1 MVRLIS
7 SNSAADGAICLKIC
21 VLVALLGGFGLV
33 TMHQT
38 RRTSRKARKLNWTM
52 QLLRARDLSRWPVL
66 WWYLLCLAC
75 PPSPL
80 GAGESTYSVL
90 PVCHATGTAF
100 MQLNSLFSCD
110 TARIVWTLPLIV
122 GGTQPCHFLCCAILI
137 LPVLVV
143 DHSFGLLQCQEA
155 VTFCLDITPVCWWHT
170 ALPFFVPCQAAVH
183 QILLLGDK

>member
-1 MVRLIS
+1 MSQNLCAGSPVGRLWVGYYAP
-7 SNSAADGAICLKIC
+7 NPQDQQEGEETQLNYAAIEGQC
-21 VLVALLGGFGLV
+21 
-33 TMHQT
+33 
-38 RRTSRKARKLNWTM
+38 
-52 QLLRARDLSRWPVL
+52 LSRWPVL

-80 GAGESTYSVL
+80 GAGGPTYSVL

-183 QILLLGDK
+183 QILLLVDK